1 MISEQ
6 SQSHIFPKYVKN
18 LSFTVST
25 GDDHH
30 QDQGGTTWAAKLPL
44 SVASRVNCLLL
55 LMHTRHWCTL
65 LDTGAHYFTLLH
77 AALNVLQCTNLSLCN
92 EHWRCH
98 RTTISISLQQFS
110 KHCFLTKKCFTS
122 EKLFG
127 RMVEEEREDSQSQ
140 SWRPTLLYC
149 ILWKQ
154 TTISAVI
161 ETKDVIHWLM
171 LGQTSTAVGFL
182 NLWALSRLHWLV
194 GWEPAV
200 SSLGDKKQCNNNR
213 LKWPPMIKIETTVII
228 LEYIEVEVPKQL
240 DNMLR
245 LQRALRKC

>member
-1 MISEQ
+1 
-6 SQSHIFPKYVKN
+6 
-18 LSFTVST
+18 
-25 GDDHH
+25 
-30 QDQGGTTWAAKLPL
+30 
-44 SVASRVNCLLL
+44 
-55 LMHTRHWCTL
+55 
-65 LDTGAHYFTLLH
+65 
-77 AALNVLQCTNLSLCN
+77 
-92 EHWRCH
+92 
-98 RTTISISLQQFS
+98 
-110 KHCFLTKKCFTS
+110 
-122 EKLFG
+122 
-127 RMVEEEREDSQSQ
+127 MVEEAREDSQSQ

-171 LGQTSTAVGFL
+171 LGQTSTAVRWIFKP
-182 NLWALSRLHWLV
+182 LSSEQTALV

-213 LKWPPMIKIETTVII
+213 LKWPPMMKIETTVII